1 MGRRRDRNKK
11 GRLSKFWVLCTFILL
26 LSVSFSY
33 IAQLYWIFDLF
44 SHFVVQYIAISAVL
58 VVLLLL
64 SNRKGWALV
73 AVVIMGSQVYKL
85 QPYFGINVQTD
96 SPYDEVKILQYNVN
110 RNNKNVDQMA
120 RWIVSKTEDVDIV
133 VLLEVNE
140 RWQESI
146 RRIKWAYP
154 YHISKDMRGG
164 RNMVVFSRLY
174 VDEIEIKQFGENKSP
189 AIVIRGETTGY
200 EQEFVLYGA
209 HPPPPI
215 LPSYA
220 KANGVIL
227 DSIANHISK
236 EKIEHK
242 VLVADFNR
250 TRFSPHFK
258 NMVNKSELKDSNEG
272 FGFESLKPSWPS
284 FLPNVMGITIDNV
297 LVSDNIIVEN
307 RELGPSMGSDHYPVI
322 TTLKLVVPDKNNS

>member
-11 GRLSKFWVLCTFILL
+11 GKLSQLWVLCTFMLL
-26 LSVSFSY
+26 LSVVFSLL
-33 IAQLYWIFDLF
+33 AHLNWVFDLF
-44 SHFVVQYIAISAVL
+44 SHFVIQYIIVSAALAI
-58 VVLLLL
+58 LLLL
-64 SNRKGWALV
+64 FKRKGWALV
-73 AVVIMGSQVYKL
+73 AVLIMGSQVYKVK
-85 QPYFGINVQTD
+85 PYFGINEVTD

-110 RNNKNVDQMA
+110 RNNKNVEQMA
-120 RWIVSKTEDVDIV
+120 RWIVSKSEDIDIV

-200 EQEFVLYGA
+200 EQDFVLYGA

-227 DSIANHISK
+227 DSIARHIAK
-236 EKIEHK
+236 EKIDHK
-242 VLVADFNR
+242 MLVADFNR

-258 NMVNKSELKDSNEG
+258 DMIDKSELNDSNEG
-272 FGFESLKPSWPS
+272 FGFEALQPSWPS
-284 FLPNVMGITIDNV
+284 FLPNLMGITIDNV
-297 LVSDNIIVEN
+297 LVSDNIIVDN
-307 RELGPSMGSDHYPVI
+307 RELGPAMGSDHYPVI
-322 TTLKLVVPDKNNS
+322 TTLKLVVPDENNS